1 MTTRYWGMSL
11 IGGGLIGSIL
21 AYWQGFTLVSTCLL
35 FFGLSW
41 VMTGVTL
48 WLRPYCQANWSLT
61 AVTGIA
67 SVCMAEAFIRWNETL
82 LVQQIVLEIALIFL
96 SAYPGILYL
105 NLRQKEIWFNRE
117 LADEDFYPDNWNIF
131 NVPGLRVAAYRELA
145 ILVCAIFLEYG
156 RAFANWI
163 YRFELANWTRK
174 TPKC

>member
-11 IGGGLIGSIL
+11 ILGGVVGSVL

-41 VMTGVTL
+41 TMSAAVQ

-61 AVTGIA
+61 AVTGIC
-67 SVCMAEAFIRWNETL
+67 SVCMAEAFLRWGQVL

-105 NLRQKEIWFNRE
+105 NLRQKEIWFSNE
-117 LADEDFYPDNWNIF
+117 VANEDFYPDYRLLTL
-131 NVPGLRVAAYRELA
+131 GLRIRFATYRELA
-145 ILVCAIFLEYG
+145 LLVCNLFFEYG
-156 RAFANWI
+156 RAFADWI
-163 YRFELANWTRK
+163 YHFELADRTRK

>member
-1 MTTRYWGMSL
+1 MITRYWGMSL
-11 IGGGLIGSIL
+11 ILGGLVGSIL
-21 AYWQGFTLVSTCLL
+21 AYWQGYTLTSTCLL

-41 VMTGVTL
+41 IMSQITL
-48 WLRPYCQANWSLT
+48 LLKPYCQANWSLT
-61 AVTGIA
+61 AVIGIA
-67 SVCMAEAFIRWNETL
+67 SVCMAEAFIRWGQIL

-105 NLRQKEIWFNRE
+105 NLKQKELWFSNDVANE
-117 LADEDFYPDNWNIF
+117 NFYPDYRLF
-131 NVPGLRVAAYRELA
+131 TLGLRIRLATYRELA

-156 RAFANWI
+156 RAFADWI

>member
-105 NLRQKEIWFNRE
+105 NLRQKEIWFSNE
-117 LADEDFYPDNWNIF
+117 VANEDFYPDYRLLTL
-131 NVPGLRVAAYRELA
+131 GLRIRFATYRELA
-145 ILVCAIFLEYG
+145 ILVCNLFLEYG
-156 RAFANWI
+156 RSFADWI
-163 YRFELANWTRK
+163 YHFELANWTRK